1 MNEHLDHRVT
11 RLEFRVDGHDKDI
24 HEVKKDTSAMSEALR
39 TIQDNLKQIKWL
51 IVGGAFATSIHYLGI
66 PDALKLLLSVL

>member
-24 HEVKKDTSAMSEALR
+24 SAVQKDTSALAETLTA
-39 TIQDNLKQIKWL
+39 IQDNLKQIKWL
-51 IVGGAFATSIHYLGI
+51 IVGGAAATGFHYLGVA
-66 PDALKLLLSVL
+66 DAFKILLAFL